1 MQEERK
7 SLFSVRDVE
16 TAIVHFGIMEL
27 IYPFLVIGYVL
38 IKGGYTPLETL
49 FLILRNFPL
58 CMQIG
63 IGLIIFKEAVDIML
77 FRRWSEAKAD
87 FAVQL
92 EQAKTEGIA
101 EGIARGKVEGIA
113 EGIAK
118 GKVEGIA
125 EGKTEGRAEGIAE
138 GIAEGK
144 TEGRAEGVA
153 ERDRQWA
160 AWNNRRIEAE
170 AKGEP
175 FHEPPPH
182 P

>member
-1 MQEERK
+1 
-7 SLFSVRDVE
+7 
-16 TAIVHFGIMEL
+16 
-27 IYPFLVIGYVL
+27 
-38 IKGGYTPLETL
+38 
-49 FLILRNFPL
+49 
-58 CMQIG
+58 
-63 IGLIIFKEAVDIML
+63 ML
-77 FRRWSEAKAD
+77 FRRWNEAKAD
-87 FAVQL
+87 FAVRL

-101 EGIARGKVEGIA
+101 AGKAEGRAEGRA

-118 GKVEGIA
+118 GKVEG
-125 EGKTEGRAEGIAE
+125 K
-138 GIAEGK
+138 
-144 TEGRAEGVA
+144 AEGVA

>member
-7 SLFSVRDVE
+7 SLFSVKDVE

-27 IYPFLVIGYVL
+27 IYPLLVIGYVL
-38 IKGGYTPLETL
+38 IKGGYTPVETL
-49 FLILRNFPL
+49 FLMLRNFPIF
-58 CMQIG
+58 MQVG

-87 FAVQL
+87 FAERI
-92 EQAKTEGIA
+92 EQAKTQ
-101 EGIARGKVEGIA
+101 GKA
-113 EGIAK
+113 
-118 GKVEGIA
+118 
-125 EGKTEGRAEGIAE
+125 EGRAEGR
-138 GIAEGK
+138 AEGK
-144 TEGRAEGVA
+144 AEGKAEGRAEGVA

-160 AWNNRRIEAE
+160 AWNNRRTEAE

-175 FHEPPPH
+175 FNEPPPQ

>member
-1 MQEERK
+1 
-7 SLFSVRDVE
+7 
-16 TAIVHFGIMEL
+16 
-27 IYPFLVIGYVL
+27 
-38 IKGGYTPLETL
+38 
-49 FLILRNFPL
+49 
-58 CMQIG
+58 
-63 IGLIIFKEAVDIML
+63 ML

-87 FAVQL
+87 FAVRL

-101 EGIARGKVEGIA
+101 EGKAEGRAEGIARGKVEGR
-113 EGIAK
+113 
-118 GKVEGIA
+118 A
-125 EGKTEGRAEGIAE
+125 EGKAAGRAEGIAE
-138 GIAEGK
+138 GKAEGK
-144 TEGRAEGVA
+144 AEGVA